1 MNYQVTVII
10 ANFNGEKFLNDCL
23 LSLTKTNYDNFEVC
37 IVDDGSS
44 DKSVDIIK
52 SYQKKL
58 NINLIYQEHGGAS
71 KARNKAIKEYKDKSD
86 VLIFLDNDTEVTPN
100 WMKNI
105 LDTLFSDENT
115 GADQSLLV
123 DFEKRNKIQSAG
135 IFLIPH
141 TIWGVSLFQGKDIA
155 KTTLSDCNIACISAC
170 MAVKTEIFK
179 KVSLFDEKL
188 AVSTEDLDFA
198 WRIWIAGYK
207 IKFSSKSLVFHFTK
221 TIEMRKEMKI
231 DNYKQYFHITKNTM
245 RTILKNYSF
254 FYLIYYL
261 PQALA
266 INLVRALLVLVR
278 RNDLS
283 AIKAFVSAFIWNLV
297 VLKDTLKER
306 SKVQKSRKIKDK
318 DLYDIIM
325 VKENLYEIYKKYFS
339 QTNLL

>member
-1 MNYQVTVII
+1 M
-10 ANFNGEKFLNDCL
+10 
-23 LSLTKTNYDNFEVC
+23 
-37 IVDDGSS
+37 
-44 DKSVDIIK
+44 
-52 SYQKKL
+52 
-58 NINLIYQEHGGAS
+58 
-71 KARNKAIKEYKDKSD
+71 
-86 VLIFLDNDTEVTPN
+86 
-100 WMKNI
+100 
-105 LDTLFSDENT
+105 
-115 GADQSLLV
+115 
-123 DFEKRNKIQSAG
+123 
-135 IFLIPH
+135 
-141 TIWGVSLFQGKDIA
+141 
-155 KTTLSDCNIACISAC
+155 
-170 MAVKTEIFK
+170 
-179 KVSLFDEKL
+179 FDEKL

-278 RNDLS
+278 RNDSS